1 MRHNFW
7 LLCEAAALLALVVLG
22 YAMMFRGAWASLVG

>member
-1 MRHNFW
+1 MKQNFW

-22 YAMMFRGAWASLVG
+22 YAMMFRGAWVSLMG